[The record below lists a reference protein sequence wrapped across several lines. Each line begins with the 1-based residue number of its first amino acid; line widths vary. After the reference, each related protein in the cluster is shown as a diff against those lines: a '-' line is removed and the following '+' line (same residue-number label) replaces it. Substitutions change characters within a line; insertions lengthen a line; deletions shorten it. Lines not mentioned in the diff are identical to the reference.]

1 MTYKNYLIYEE
12 NGELRITDHIGTIVV
27 DNELIKHL
35 RKELKNEQ
43 QIKRNKRINIFKNKV
58 D

>member
-12 NGELRITDHIGTIVV
+12 DGKVKITDHIGTIVI
-27 DNELIKHL
+27 DEELL
-35 RKELKNEQ
+35 YLLNLLLESNT
-43 QIKRNKRINIFKNKV
+43 